1 MSTTAKIKEQVLIT
15 GMIRFQYLW
24 RIATCG
30 NDGTFLNE
38 NFTVTSETTDHSR
51 ILMHSHASS

>member
-24 RIATCG
+24 RIATHAG
-30 NDGTFLNE
+30 MM
-38 NFTVTSETTDHSR
+38 VHS
-51 ILMHSHASS
+51 